1 MNVELPLRLAVA
13 SCYSQEA
20 SQRWTELILTDSIDW
35 EPLSRQALFLGLG
48 PLLYDALRR
57 SGLETVP
64 STVENNLRQAYYDTA
79 SLNLLAMNDLA
90 IAVRALTSAGVPTIV
105 LKGAALVQV
114 LYENLALRPMV
125 DVDLLVSFDSL
136 PPAMEALAALGYID
150 RQPFPFKDQSG
161 WCWNEIML
169 VKPGT
174 GDTILELHWHLLD
187 NPYYA
192 QRIPTGDYLFPRS
205 LPLQIGTETARML
218 APEDQLLHLCIHNLF
233 HHLGQLHRTGA
244 DVAFL
249 LTKFGDQIDWD
260 KLLSLAVES
269 QMILAFESTLRQAAN
284 QWYAPV
290 PENVLS
296 ELSALQPR
304 VRERFFLRCQRSEFL
319 KVLRT
324 FVTLPGIGLRAQFA
338 IGQLFPERAY
348 MKWRYG
354 TRPTTPL
361 PLAYT
366 RRYASGITALFGELT
381 AWTKSG

>member
-20 SQRWTELILTDSIDW
+20 NQRWTELILTESPDW
-35 EPLSRQALFLGLG
+35 EHLSHQALFLGLA
-48 PLLYDALRR
+48 PLLYDAFRR
-57 SGLETVP
+57 NGLETVS
-64 STVENNLRQAYYDTA
+64 STVENTLRQAYYDTA

-90 IAVRALTSAGVPTIV
+90 IAVRALAAFGVPTIV

-125 DVDLLVSFDSL
+125 DVDLLVPFDSL
-136 PPAMEALAALGYID
+136 PPALEALAALGYIVQ
-150 RQPFPFKDQSG
+150 QPFPFKDESG

-169 VKPGT
+169 LKPGT
-174 GDTILELHWHLLD
+174 GGTVLELHWHLLD

-192 QRIPTGDYLFPRS
+192 QKIPTGAYLFPRS
-205 LPLQIGTETARML
+205 LPLNIESETAQML

-233 HHLGQLHRTGA
+233 HHLGQLYRTGA
-244 DVAFL
+244 DIAFL

-260 KLLSLAVES
+260 HLLNLAIDS
-269 QMILAFESTLRQAAN
+269 QMILALESTLSQAAN

-290 PENVLS
+290 PKNVLA
-296 ELSALQPR
+296 ELSTLQPR
-304 VRERFFLRCQRSEFL
+304 VRERFFLRSQRSEFL

-324 FVTLPGIGLRAQFA
+324 FAMLPGLDLRGQFVF
-338 IGQLFPERAY
+338 GQLFPERAY
-348 MKWRYG
+348 MEWRYG
-354 TRPTTPL
+354 TRSTTPL

-366 RRYASGITALFGELT
+366 RRYASGMTAMLGELK
-381 AWTKSG
+381 AWAKSD